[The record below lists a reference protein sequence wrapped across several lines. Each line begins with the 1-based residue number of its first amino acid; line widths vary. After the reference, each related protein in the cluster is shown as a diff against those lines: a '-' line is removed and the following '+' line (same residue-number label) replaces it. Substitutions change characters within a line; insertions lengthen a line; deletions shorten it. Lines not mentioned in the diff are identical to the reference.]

1 MEYVI
6 LLAAGYNK
14 YLFNVQMMKRWW
26 LSSRAM
32 LNPQGSSNTE
42 ADQLFWI
49 VKFINT
55 YKYK

>member
-1 MEYVI
+1 MECVI

-14 YLFNVQMMKRWW
+14 YLFNVQMMKWWW